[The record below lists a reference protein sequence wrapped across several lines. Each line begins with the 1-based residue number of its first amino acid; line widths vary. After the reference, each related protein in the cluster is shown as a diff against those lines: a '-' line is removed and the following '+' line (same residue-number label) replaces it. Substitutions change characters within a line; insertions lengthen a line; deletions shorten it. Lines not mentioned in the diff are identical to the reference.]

1 MVNLVKK
8 FVPLAVG
15 AVLLAGGLF
24 YFGYYLGSQNPQNIV
39 ISGVQDLNN
48 PELVK
53 ADFGIFWQAWDK
65 IKTEHID
72 GEKAKDL
79 DLVYGSISGMVD
91 ALKDPHTMFF
101 PPEDSKKFEEDVRG
115 NFGGIGA
122 EIGIRNDQ
130 LVVIAPLK
138 DSPAEKIGLLALDKI
153 VQVDGESTVGWDVNE
168 GVKNIRGE
176 IGTTV
181 KLSIL
186 RNGWE
191 SVKEFSIIRDVIRVP
206 TVDVKMPSPEIAQVR
221 LFAFNENAP
230 RAVFNALIEA
240 VNEKQAQG
248 LILDL
253 RNNPGG
259 YLEIAVDL
267 AGWFLDKDSVVA
279 TERFRS
285 GDEIVFRTRGTGA
298 LKDFPLV
305 VLING
310 GSASA
315 SEILAGALRDQL
327 GTKLIGEKS
336 FGKGS
341 VQELQP
347 LKDGSKLKITVANW
361 VLPKGQII
369 DKIGLTPDVEVKLT
383 EEDIKAEKDP
393 QVAKAVEVLKKMLS
407 NN

>member
-191 SVKEFSIIRDVIRVP
+191 SV
-206 TVDVKMPSPEIAQVR
+206 
-221 LFAFNENAP
+221 
-230 RAVFNALIEA
+230 
-240 VNEKQAQG
+240 
-248 LILDL
+248 
-253 RNNPGG
+253 
-259 YLEIAVDL
+259 
-267 AGWFLDKDSVVA
+267 
-279 TERFRS
+279 
-285 GDEIVFRTRGTGA
+285 
-298 LKDFPLV
+298 
-305 VLING
+305 
-310 GSASA
+310 
-315 SEILAGALRDQL
+315 
-327 GTKLIGEKS
+327 
-336 FGKGS
+336 
-341 VQELQP
+341 
-347 LKDGSKLKITVANW
+347 
-361 VLPKGQII
+361 
-369 DKIGLTPDVEVKLT
+369 
-383 EEDIKAEKDP
+383 
-393 QVAKAVEVLKKMLS
+393 
-407 NN
+407 